1 MASRNFVWGLE
12 QCFDYVT
19 SSSDFRLSNG
29 TNMMA
34 VAHLEEIGHA
44 FFKKRPPH
52 LGFESYCSILILI
65 NSYDFW
71 LKIRKFPKYDGNGI
85 LPIFHGFYN
94 FESSKARNYGSEH
107 VSTLPIT

>member
-34 VAHLEEIGHA
+34 VARLEEIGHA

-52 LGFESYCSILILI
+52 LGFESYFSIFRDPIGIYGRASKRRRFHIPDQL
-65 NSYDFW
+65 FF
-71 LKIRKFPKYDGNGI
+71 LKIQSDFRGIHFQRRSFPY
-85 LPIFHGFYN
+85 
-94 FESSKARNYGSEH
+94 E
-107 VSTLPIT
+107 V